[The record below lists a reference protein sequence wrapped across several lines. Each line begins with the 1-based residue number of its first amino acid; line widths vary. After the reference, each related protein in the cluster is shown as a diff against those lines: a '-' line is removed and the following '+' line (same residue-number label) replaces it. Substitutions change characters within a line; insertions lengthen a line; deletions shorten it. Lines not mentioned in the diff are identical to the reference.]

1 MKSVLPPHSKTLVN
15 HCGVQLQRGHEA
27 GEKDTGP
34 QESKQLCSRLLA
46 DGLLSFQSTLE
57 HCLAP
62 FFKNIVTSTSS
73 GLLIRYEPP
82 ARTQGVSCS
91 DRRILRFLPSHVM

>member
-1 MKSVLPPHSKTLVN
+1 M
-15 HCGVQLQRGHEA
+15 

-46 DGLLSFQSTLE
+46 DGLLSFHSTLE

-62 FFKNIVTSTSS
+62 FLKSIITSTSS
-73 GLLIRYEPP
+73 GLLICYGPP
-82 ARTQGVSCS
+82 ARTQGVSRT
-91 DRRILRFLPSHVM
+91 DRPNPSISSFPRDVGNAIVDKKKSAWSKSS